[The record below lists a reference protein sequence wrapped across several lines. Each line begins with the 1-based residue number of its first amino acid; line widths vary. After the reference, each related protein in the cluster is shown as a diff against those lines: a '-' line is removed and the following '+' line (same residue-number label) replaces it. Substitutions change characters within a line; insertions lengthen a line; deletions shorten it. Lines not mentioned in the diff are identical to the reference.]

1 MTLSWKTRRRL
12 SLLILVVALPLY
24 IVVVV
29 NVLALFD
36 RPPFWVELAVYVIL
50 GIIWALPLKAVFRG
64 VGQAEPGASRSDER
78 EDGRRK

>member
-1 MTLSWKTRRRL
+1 MALSWKARRRL
-12 SLLILVVALPLY
+12 SILIIVVALPLY

-36 RPPFWVELAVYVIL
+36 RPPFWVELAVYIIL

-64 VGQAEPGASRSDER
+64 VGQPDPDAPPADHRRSDR
-78 EDGRRK
+78 

>member
-1 MTLSWKTRRRL
+1 MSLSWKTRRRL

-50 GIIWALPLKAVFRG
+50 GIIWALPLKAVFKG
-64 VGQAEPGASRSDER
+64 VGQPDPDASGSENTNGTR
-78 EDGRRK
+78 

>member
-1 MTLSWKTRRRL
+1 MTLSHKARKRL

-36 RPPFWVELAVYVIL
+36 RPPFWLELAVYIAL
-50 GIIWALPLKAVFRG
+50 GIVWALPLKAVFRG
-64 VGQAEPGASRSDER
+64 VGQPDPDAGSGSDR
-78 EDGRRK
+78 LS

>member
-1 MTLSWKTRRRL
+1 MTLSWKARRRL

-36 RPPFWVELAVYVIL
+36 RPSFWVELAIYVIL

-64 VGQAEPGASRSDER
+64 VGQPDPAAPPPDSRH
-78 EDGRRK
+78 

>member
-1 MTLSWKTRRRL
+1 MTLSWKARRRL

-36 RPPFWVELAVYVIL
+36 RPSFWVELAIYVIL

-64 VGQAEPGASRSDER
+64 VGQPDPDAPPPDSRH
-78 EDGRRK
+78 

>member
-1 MTLSWKTRRRL
+1 MTLSWKSRRRL

-64 VGQAEPGASRSDER
+64 VGQPDPDAEPTDER
-78 EDGRRK
+78 EGRR